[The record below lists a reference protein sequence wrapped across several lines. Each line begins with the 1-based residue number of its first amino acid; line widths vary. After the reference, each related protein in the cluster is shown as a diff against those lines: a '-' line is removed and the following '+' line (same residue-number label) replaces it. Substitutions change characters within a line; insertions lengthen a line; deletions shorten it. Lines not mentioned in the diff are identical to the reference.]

1 MRVPHGTSM
10 VFVRTGGPRLPTAYL
25 AFRPPPRVISTASPL
40 VAPSPRP
47 ACDPPPLPDLFPAL
61 SSPSHS
67 SFLHTRYVRF
77 LSSLGPRPP
86 CPQNHH
92 LGHQA
97 PADPPE
103 QHPAPPHMSQNLHSP
118 LVTCLS
124 PVPWTCAQGSQ
135 LQQPDFCIFF
145 FPSVSL
151 ALSPLLLLSPFSHV
165 QLCATPWMAAH
176 QALPSTGFSRQEYWS
191 GLPFPSPQ
199 RCPRTWHPAGTQ
211 QAAE

>member
-1 MRVPHGTSM
+1 MQGRQQRTFHLSGEEIKVRVPHGTSM

-47 ACDPPPLPDLFPAL
+47 ACDPPPLPDFFPAL

-67 SFLHTRYVRF
+67 SFLHTRSVRF

-103 QHPAPPHMSQNLHSP
+103 QHPAPPHVTEPTQSFGHLSVPCP
-118 LVTCLS
+118 LDMCTGIS
-124 PVPWTCAQGSQ
+124 AS
-135 LQQPDFCIFF
+135 
-145 FPSVSL
+145 
-151 ALSPLLLLSPFSHV
+151 
-165 QLCATPWMAAH
+165 AT
-176 QALPSTGFSRQEYWS
+176 
-191 GLPFPSPQ
+191 
-199 RCPRTWHPAGTQ
+199 
-211 QAAE
+211 